1 MSLTAENVRA
11 HTPLVQREDLLG
23 RGTIAVF
30 SFVVSPIILTLLFNS
45 TALLQEGSI
54 TGIPLGSPTGQLGIL
69 VVAILIIILAYLT
82 SWSTIGIVI
91 ATIWA
96 GAFAALFIG
105 NSIISPAPTSSIQAL
120 LMWQQLPLQ
129 TFVIFFTTL
138 MVALAKR
145 RQSTRGNPKPVK
157 EPGPAAL
164 SGYLIV
170 TLLSALALIFIVLA
184 SSPNTITPTILN
196 MPLLMPK
203 LSGSDWFLVLLIS
216 LTLVAFTA
224 MAYKSVLAVQLVAW
238 FLLLIPALFLGPLF
252 SILTN
257 KLVTPQD
264 PIMISVGYA
273 MPVLGVFGLIVAT
286 CTYSISISVNP
297 DA

>member
-1 MSLTAENVRA
+1 
-11 HTPLVQREDLLG
+11 
-23 RGTIAVF
+23 
-30 SFVVSPIILTLLFNS
+30 
-45 TALLQEGSI
+45 
-54 TGIPLGSPTGQLGIL
+54 
-69 VVAILIIILAYLT
+69 
-82 SWSTIGIVI
+82 
-91 ATIWA
+91 
-96 GAFAALFIG
+96 
-105 NSIISPAPTSSIQAL
+105 
-120 LMWQQLPLQ
+120 
-129 TFVIFFTTL
+129 
-138 MVALAKR
+138 MVTLAKR

-157 EPGPAAL
+157 EPGPAAF

-170 TLLSALALIFIVLA
+170 TLLSALALIFLVLA